1 MNNVN
6 SSKLDSYGMGVGIAC
21 AVHCAVFP
29 LIFSSGFMASASWM
43 DHMFL
48 DIIFLVASL
57 YFAFNSLVR
66 SYGKEHNN
74 VLPLLFAV
82 VGFIIIGYI
91 LISHNHNQLILPTV
105 GGLLLAAAHFYN
117 YRLTHQA
124 LAKA

>member
-21 AVHCAVFP
+21 AVHCAVLP

-91 LISHNHNQLILPTV
+91 
-105 GGLLLAAAHFYN
+105 
-117 YRLTHQA
+117 
-124 LAKA
+124 